1 MPQLRSGVRR
11 GRRPIAAIE
20 PKNNNS
26 INEEEENKRVTR
38 RTTRTRRRAA
48 AGRNRAVGGRS
59 KKNNN
64 NEEIINEVVR
74 VPVVVVE
81 VDVDDDEENAVKKTT
96 PFETGEEAEEDKDKK
111 VGEEEGVR
119 VLKEEVAE
127 KQMDEDDSAGR
138 SGDKG
143 LGAEEEGNTAPL
155 PERIQVGGSPPYK
168 IDRKLGKGG
177 FGQAY
182 VGRRINAPHPHERN
196 GAGAVEVMDM
206 LGPSLWD
213 VWNNNSHAMS
223 DEMVACIAIEAISIL
238 EKLHSRGY
246 VHGVVKPENFLLGTP
261 GLLMRKNCFWLT
273 LD

>member
-196 GAGAVEVMDM
+196 GAGAVEVSITFCISAYLSPPTPNRMKISLM
-206 LGPSLWD
+206 LLL
-213 VWNNNSHAMS
+213 
-223 DEMVACIAIEAISIL
+223 IIL
-238 EKLHSRGY
+238 LRL
-246 VHGVVKPENFLLGTP
+246 VLGC
-261 GLLMRKNCFWLT
+261 LEI
-273 LD
+273 